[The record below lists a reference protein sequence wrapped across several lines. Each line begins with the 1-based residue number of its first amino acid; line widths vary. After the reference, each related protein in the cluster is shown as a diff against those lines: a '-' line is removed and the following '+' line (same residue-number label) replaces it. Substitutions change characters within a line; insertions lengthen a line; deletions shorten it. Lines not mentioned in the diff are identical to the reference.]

1 MDFIIVTAIVV
12 VLIALIC
19 STIVTVS
26 VFKYIDK
33 IGDAKDDK
41 QKSLKGIITSRT
53 LFNFYP
59 IVMLTFIILVR
70 ALNLIDAQL
79 FIALFVAD
87 IGGLG
92 LKISR
97 EILQKQK

>member
-1 MDFIIVTAIVV
+1 
-12 VLIALIC
+12 
-19 STIVTVS
+19 
-26 VFKYIDK
+26 
-33 IGDAKDDK
+33 
-41 QKSLKGIITSRT
+41 
-53 LFNFYP
+53 
-59 IVMLTFIILVR
+59 MLTFIIFAR

-92 LKISR
+92 LKISS

>member
-1 MDFIIVTAIVV
+1 MNYIIVTAIVV

-19 STIVTVS
+19 TTVVTVS

-33 IGDAKDDK
+33 VGDAEE
-41 QKSLKGIITSRT
+41 LKKITTSRA
-53 LFNFYP
+53 LFNFYA
-59 IVMLTFIILVR
+59 IVMLTFIIFAR

-92 LKISR
+92 LKISS